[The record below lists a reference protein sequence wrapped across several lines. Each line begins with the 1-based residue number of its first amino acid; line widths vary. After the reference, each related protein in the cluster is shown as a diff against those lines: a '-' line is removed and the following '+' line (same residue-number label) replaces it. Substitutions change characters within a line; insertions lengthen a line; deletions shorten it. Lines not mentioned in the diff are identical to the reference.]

1 MGMTLT
7 EKILAAHTDQSTVQ
21 AGDLITAKVDLTM
34 GHDITAPHAAAVF
47 RQMGG
52 TRVWDPDKVTLVNDH
67 FVPAKDI
74 KSAELSRAMR
84 HFAKEQGIKHY
95 FEIGRSGI
103 CHTLL
108 PQEGLIHPGQVVI
121 GADSHSC
128 TYGAWGSF
136 ATGVGAT
143 DLAAVWALGE
153 IWLKVPETIKFEVS
167 GERGKYVT
175 GKDIMLRC
183 IAEIGCEGGR
193 YKALEFSG
201 PAVKALP
208 MGERIILANMAIEAG
223 GKNGVVEADEVTL
236 EWLKDKTSETGT
248 LYQADADA
256 HYEQVVAFDIT
267 GMPPVVAFPF
277 SPDNIR
283 YWGDWDPFPI
293 DQVVIGSCT
302 NGRIEDLRAAAEVL
316 KGNKV
321 HDYVR
326 VVVFPATQKIYEQ
339 AIEEGLM
346 KIFAESGC
354 AISTPTCGS
363 CVGGHM
369 GVLAGG
375 EKCVS
380 TTNRNFR
387 GRMGDAA
394 SEVYLTNP
402 AIAAATAVKGQLAL
416 PDEVLV

>member
-7 EKILAAHTDQSTVQ
+7 EKIIAAHTDRGEVH
-21 AGDLITAKVDLTM
+21 AGELVTATVDLAM

-47 RQMGG
+47 KQMGA
-52 TRVWDPDKVTLVNDH
+52 TKVWDPEKVVLVNDH

-84 HFAKEQGIKHY
+84 NFAKEQGIPHY

-128 TYGAWGSF
+128 TYGAWGTF

-153 IWLKVPETIKFEVS
+153 TWLKVPETIRIEVT
-167 GERGKYVT
+167 GERGPNVT
-175 GKDIMLRC
+175 GKDIMLR
-183 IAEIGCEGGR
+183 IIGEIGVEGGR
-193 YKALEFSG
+193 YKALEFAG
-201 PAVKALP
+201 PTIEALP
-208 MGERIILANMAIEAG
+208 MGERIILPNMAIEAG
-223 GKNGVVEADEVTL
+223 AKNGVIQADDITL
-236 EWLKDKTSETGT
+236 EWLADKTDERGVI
-248 LYQADADA
+248 YKADPDA
-256 HYEQVVAFDIT
+256 QYEQVVKIDIT

-277 SPDNIR
+277 SPDNIK
-283 YWGDWDPFPI
+283 YWGEWEPFDI

-302 NGRIEDLRAAAEVL
+302 NGRIEDIRAAAGVM
-316 KGNKV
+316 KGKQV
-321 HDYVR
+321 HPRVR
-326 VVVFPATQKIYEQ
+326 VIVFPATQKIYQQ
-339 AIEEGLM
+339 AMEEGLLATL
-346 KIFAESGC
+346 AEAGC

-402 AIAAATAVKGQLAL
+402 AIAAATAVAGRLAL
-416 PDEVLV
+416 PEEV

>member
-7 EKILAAHTDQSTVQ
+7 EQILAAHCDQPEVH
-21 AGDLITAKVDLTM
+21 AGDLITASVDLSM

-47 RQMGG
+47 KQMGA
-52 TRVWDPDKVTLVNDH
+52 TTVWDPEKVVLVNDH

-84 HFAKEQGIKHY
+84 NFAKEQSIPHY

-128 TYGAWGSF
+128 TYGAWGTF

-153 IWLKVPETIKFEVS
+153 IWLRVPETIRFEVT
-167 GERGKYVT
+167 GTRGPNVT

-183 IAEIGCEGGR
+183 IAEIGVEGGR
-193 YKALEFSG
+193 YKALEFG
-201 PAVKALP
+201 GQAIRDLP
-208 MGERIILANMAIEAG
+208 MGERIILPNMAIEAG
-223 GKNGVVEADEVTL
+223 GKNGVIEADDITL
-236 EWLKDKTSETGT
+236 EWLADKTSNKGT
-248 LYQADADA
+248 IYKADPTAEF
-256 HYEQVVAFDIT
+256 EQVVSFDIT
-267 GMPPVVAFPF
+267 DMPPVVAFPF

-283 YWGDWDPFPI
+283 YWGDWEPFDI

-302 NGRIEDLRAAAEVL
+302 NGRIEDLRAAAEVMRG
-316 KGNKV
+316 KQVAKF
-321 HDYVR
+321 VR
-326 VVVFPATQKIYEQ
+326 VIVFPATQKIYQQ
-339 AIEEGLM
+339 ALDEGLLAV
-346 KIFAESGC
+346 FAESGC

-387 GRMGDAA
+387 GRMGDGA

-402 AIAAATAVKGQLAL
+402 QIAAATAIAGHLAL
-416 PDEVLV
+416 PEDL